1 MITQEIVKKLW
12 DEAGNGNIAIHE
24 DGTMIVV
31 PADFCGETKAKKPL
45 VILKPI
51 ALVNRYEHLAFAL
64 NDEELL
70 IKIETTLRAA
80 GGNITRGPRS

>member
-1 MITQEIVKKLW
+1 MITQDIVRKLW
-12 DEAGNGNIAIHE
+12 DEAGYGNLALWDDDTITVI
-24 DGTMIVV
+24 
-31 PADFCGETKAKKPL
+31 PSNYSGETKGKKPL

-70 IKIETTLRAA
+70 TRIESLIRAA
-80 GGNITRGPRS
+80 GGQVTRGSRE